1 MINIGLKRKNLFE
14 GIIEPCEEGE
24 NIITKI
30 RRIVDENEP
39 LEDGAPIIYTEKKD
53 GVRPEFDIRTDKW
66 NIAMNAMDKYSAYKA
81 SQYLKEGDI
90 VGLDGKEEKP
100 SEPETPNPITD
111 N

>member
-1 MINIGLKRKNLFE
+1 MINIKLKRKNSFA
-14 GIIEPCEEGE
+14 GMIEPCEEGE
-24 NIITKI
+24 NIITKV

-66 NIAMNAMDKYSAYKA
+66 DIAMNAMDRYSAYKT
-81 SQYLKEGDI
+81 SEYLKEGDI
-90 VGLDGKEEKP
+90 VGLDEKGEKP
-100 SEPETPNPITD
+100 KESENLNPITD